1 VAVRYPAATTALA
14 LLTACGASQIDP
26 TEQSFTL
33 WLHNDTGVEIKVLQC
48 VDAHCHHF
56 GDTQH
61 VKPAARGEADTSSEA
76 VANPVLFELA
86 DGSIYG
92 CLPLIYNSKPHP
104 KPTVQISSGKGHRC

>member
-1 VAVRYPAATTALA
+1 MRYAAAITTFL

-33 WLHNDTGVEIKVLQC
+33 WLHHDTGVQIKALRC
-48 VDAHCHHF
+48 ADAHCYHF

-61 VKPAARGEADTSSEA
+61 VKPGARAEAGTSDEA

-86 DGSIYG
+86 DGSFYG

-104 KPTVQISSGKGHRC
+104 KPTVQINWGKGHRC